1 MKLSFKIAYRFLKN
15 NKAQTLLIALAI
27 GLGVSIQIFLGLLI
41 QNLGNDLINQTIG
54 TSSQV
59 TLKNEDNEVIE
70 NGNEV
75 LSSVINSDER
85 ITTGIEVLD
94 RPGLVTK
101 DDKSLAVLLRG
112 FNLKDAENI
121 YKYKDSLISGNM
133 PSSDNEVILGTVL
146 ATDLGV
152 TSGDEITVLTP
163 NKEVKIVKVTG
174 IVDLKVEALN
184 KGTLITNL
192 DTVRN
197 IYGLESNTITSIE
210 TQVANGDIFE
220 VPEISNN
227 INASLENNYKV
238 TNWIDTNESLL
249 GALNGQKASGYTIQ
263 VFIILSVLV
272 AIASILAITVMQK
285 TKQIGILKAMGIT
298 DRKASNIF
306 IIQGVLLGLIG
317 SFAGAIMGISLFRI
331 FTTLVKNTDG
341 TSIVSG
347 TINLNFIISSIAI
360 AIVACIISSIV
371 PSRKSLK
378 LNPVDAIK
386 M

>member
-1 MKLSFKIAYRFLKN
+1 
-15 NKAQTLLIALAI
+15 
-27 GLGVSIQIFLGLLI
+27 
-41 QNLGNDLINQTIG
+41 
-54 TSSQV
+54 
-59 TLKNEDNEVIE
+59 
-70 NGNEV
+70 
-75 LSSVINSDER
+75 
-85 ITTGIEVLD
+85 
-94 RPGLVTK
+94 
-101 DDKSLAVLLRG
+101 
-112 FNLKDAENI
+112 
-121 YKYKDSLISGNM
+121 
-133 PSSDNEVILGTVL
+133 
-146 ATDLGV
+146 
-152 TSGDEITVLTP
+152 
-163 NKEVKIVKVTG
+163 
-174 IVDLKVEALN
+174 
-184 KGTLITNL
+184 
-192 DTVRN
+192 
-197 IYGLESNTITSIE
+197 LESNTITSIE

-317 SFAGAIMGISLFRI
+317 SFSGALMGISLFRI

-347 TINLNFIISSIAI
+347 TININFIISSIAI

>member
-27 GLGVSIQIFLGLLI
+27 GLGVSIQIFLGLLM
-41 QNLGNDLINQTIG
+41 QNLGDDLVNNTIG
-54 TSSQV
+54 SSSQI
-59 TLKNEDNEVIE
+59 TLKNEDNEIIQ
-70 NGNEV
+70 NGDEV
-75 LSSVINSDER
+75 LSNVVKSDKR
-85 ITTGIEVLD
+85 LTIAIEALD
-94 RPGLVTK
+94 RPGLVTNN
-101 DDKSLAVLLRG
+101 DKSLAILLRG
-112 FNLKDAENI
+112 FNLEDAENI
-121 YKYKDSLISGNM
+121 YKYKESLINGTM
-133 PSSDNEVILGTVL
+133 PNGDNEVILGSVL
-146 ATDLGV
+146 ATDLGIS
-152 TSGDEITVLTP
+152 TGDEVTILTP
-163 NKEVKIVKVTG
+163 TKEVRPVTVTG

-184 KGTLITNL
+184 KGTVVSNI
-192 DTVRN
+192 DTVRS
-197 IYGLESNTITSIE
+197 IYGLEANTVTSIE
-210 TQVANGDIFE
+210 TQVGNSDIFK
-220 VPEISNN
+220 VPEISDN
-227 INASLENNYKV
+227 IKASVSDNYVVK
-238 TNWIDTNESLL
+238 NWIDSNESLL
-249 GALNGQKASGYTIQ
+249 GALNGQKSSSYTIQ

-306 IIQGVLLGLIG
+306 IIQGLLLGLIG
-317 SFAGAIMGISLFRI
+317 AFTGSILGILLFKT

-347 TINLNFIISSIAI
+347 TINGNFVLTSIAI